1 MVDGEEMTV
10 ACSNGRLRHC
20 TEGSEDDDD
29 RVQAE
34 HMISKPE
41 PA

>member
-1 MVDGEEMTV
+1 MEDCEEIIV
-10 ACSNGRLRHC
+10 ACSNGRLRHS
-20 TEGSEDDDD
+20 TEGSEDGDD